1 MTLLKV
7 EQGSRLRYGL
17 IGPGTHAT
25 EQLLPALAEMEG
37 AELVA
42 VAARRAERAR
52 AAAIRWGALMY
63 TGEWIDLLDQGAVD
77 AIVVAG
83 TPELHAEVLQAGLER
98 GVSVF
103 AEKPPAPNT
112 TALEQLVV
120 AERRAKKGAIA
131 FVGFNFPYGASY
143 VKLQEALGSRGEIRR
158 FDIRM
163 VSSKPLEA
171 ARAGESIEEA
181 LLYGLGLHAIDL
193 ALRSM
198 GVPDSVDVARA
209 QVDTTRMSLT
219 ISLGYTDGRLATVNI
234 GNSSNRLEYR
244 CEIVTADG
252 TTGVLDQHNTL
263 VLAEA
268 GRNPRRAVLDGKET
282 VRYEWPSRRGG
293 YARTGYLP
301 ELGSFQESVTRGM
314 PSSSSL
320 AASLQSYE
328 VIDRA
333 LAA

>member
-1 MTLLKV
+1 MALLKV
-7 EQGSRLRYGL
+7 EQGRRLRYGL

-25 EQLLPALAEMEG
+25 EQLFPALAEMEG
-37 AELVA
+37 SELVA
-42 VAARRAERAR
+42 VAARSAERAR

-63 TGEWIDLLDQGAVD
+63 TGEWIDLLDEGTVD

-83 TPELHAEVLQAGLER
+83 TPELHAEVIQAGLER

-103 AEKPPAPNT
+103 VEKPPAPST
-112 TALEQLVV
+112 TALEHLVA
-120 AERRAKKGAIA
+120 AERRAKKNAIA

-143 VKLQEALGSRGEIRR
+143 VKLREALAPRGEIRR

-171 ARAGESIEEA
+171 TRSDESIEEA
-181 LLYGLGLHAIDL
+181 LLYGLGLHGVDM

-198 GVPDSVDVARA
+198 GIPDSVDVARA
-209 QVDTTRMSLT
+209 QVDTMRMSLT
-219 ISLGYTDGRLATVNI
+219 ISLGYTDGRLATVLI

-244 CEIVTADG
+244 CEMVTADG

-268 GRNPRRAVLDGKET
+268 GKNRRKAVLDGKET

-293 YARTGYLP
+293 YIRTGYLP
-301 ELGSFQESVTRGM
+301 ELRSFQESVLRGI

-333 LAA
+333 RAG